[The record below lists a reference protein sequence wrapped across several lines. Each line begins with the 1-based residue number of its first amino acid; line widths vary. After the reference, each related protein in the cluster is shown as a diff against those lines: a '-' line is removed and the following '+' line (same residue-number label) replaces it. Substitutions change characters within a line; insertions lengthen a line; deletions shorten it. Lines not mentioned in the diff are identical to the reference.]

1 VSALTGTPALVRLVL
16 RRDRVRLPVWV
27 GSLVAITYASGAA
40 VADTYDT
47 PVKIASY
54 AANIG
59 DSPVSIA
66 TAGPPVALDTIG
78 GILVLETSLTAL
90 VGVALMAV
98 FTVVRHTRA
107 EEEAGRTELLVSAVV
122 GRHAGAAAALL
133 VTALAAALVGLG
145 VTASMVS
152 QEVALAPSAL
162 YGASVTALGLV
173 FAAVAVVT
181 AQLMTH
187 ARGAIGLSLTVLAV
201 AFLLRAVGDVRGNF
215 LTWLTPMGWSQ
226 QVRILDGD
234 RWWPLA
240 LSLGLCGVLLAVGRA
255 LATRRDVGSGI
266 LPARPGPAQA
276 SPALSSSAG
285 LAWRQQRGTVLAWSV
300 GTFVMGLMFGS
311 LTSEM
316 QNMVRDNPRL
326 AEYFEATGGTV
337 TDSLFATALLFGGL
351 AAGGFAVSSAL
362 RLHQEEVAGRLE
374 PVLATGLSR
383 TRALAGT
390 LAVTGAGSLAVV
402 LAGGA
407 GLAVAYARVSGDAG
421 EAVQLGAL
429 ALVHEPAVLVL
440 VGLAVFLTGWAPRL
454 VLVAWAVVALA
465 FVVGWLGGL
474 LSLPAWV
481 AGLSPYDHVPAV
493 PVDDVA
499 AVPLLGLTVVAAALV
514 AAGAAGLNRRD
525 IG

>member
-1 VSALTGTPALVRLVL
+1 MSDLTGAPALLRLVL

-27 GSLVAITYASGAA
+27 GSLVGVTYASAAA

-54 AANIG
+54 AVNIG

-66 TAGPPVALDTIG
+66 TAGPPVALDTLG

-107 EEEAGRTELLVSAVV
+107 EEESGRTELLASAVV
-122 GRHAGAAAALL
+122 GRHAGTAAAL
-133 VTALAAALVGLG
+133 VVAGFASVLVGLG
-145 VTASMVS
+145 VTASMGS
-152 QEVALAPSAL
+152 QHVALGPSAL
-162 YGASVTALGLV
+162 YGASVTALGWV
-173 FAAVAVVT
+173 FAAVAVVA

-187 ARGAIGLSLTVLAV
+187 ARGAVGLSLAALAV
-201 AFLLRAVGDVRGNF
+201 AFLLRAVGDVRGSF
-215 LTWLTPMGWSQ
+215 LSWLSPIGWSQ

-240 LSLGLCGVLLAVGRA
+240 ISLACCLVLLAVARA
-255 LATRRDVGSGI
+255 LAARRDVGSGI
-266 LPARPGPAQA
+266 LAARPGPAHA

-300 GTFVMGLMFGS
+300 GTFVLGLMFGS
-311 LTSEM
+311 LTTEV

-326 AEYFEATGGTV
+326 AEYFDATGGTV

-351 AAGGFAVSSAL
+351 AAGGFAVGSAL

-374 PVLATGLSR
+374 PLLATGLSR

-390 LAVTGAGSLAVV
+390 LAVTGVGSLAVL
-402 LAGGA
+402 LAGGT
-407 GLAVAYARVSGDAG
+407 GLAVAYGRVSGDVG
-421 EAVQLGAL
+421 EAVRLGSL

-440 VGLAVFLTGWAPRL
+440 AGLAVFLTGWAPRM
-454 VLVAWAVVALA
+454 VLVAWAVMALA
-465 FVVGWLGGL
+465 FVTGWLGGL
-474 LSLPAWV
+474 LRLPGWV

-493 PVDDVA
+493 PVDGVA
-499 AVPLLGLTVVAAALV
+499 AAPLVGLLAVAAALV
-514 AAGAAGLNRRD
+514 VAGAVGLGRRD